1 MRVVI
6 GLFAIILMRK
16 TENNKEY
23 LPAIFNSQANEN
35 KKIKDLLMTLKEK
48 KYELQG
54 RLLRT
59 QTNEEEMSRDEE
71 AVVKEY
77 SLRERVITEIPCY

>member
-1 MRVVI
+1 
-6 GLFAIILMRK
+6 MRK
-16 TENNKEY
+16 IENNKEY

-59 QTNEEEMSRDEE
+59 QTNEEEMSR
-71 AVVKEY
+71 
-77 SLRERVITEIPCY
+77 